1 VGRNVGVVTVVF
13 ELDSLDVVI
22 ADTAVLVV
30 PCDVGTLEVA
40 LAPGRVIVLEA
51 EGFVEDVG
59 TRLGWTLS
67 ALMMSAALIVP

>member
-30 PCDVGTLEVA
+30 PCDVGTLEVT

-51 EGFVEDVG
+51 EGSVEDVG

-67 ALMMSAALIVP
+67 ALMMSAALIVR